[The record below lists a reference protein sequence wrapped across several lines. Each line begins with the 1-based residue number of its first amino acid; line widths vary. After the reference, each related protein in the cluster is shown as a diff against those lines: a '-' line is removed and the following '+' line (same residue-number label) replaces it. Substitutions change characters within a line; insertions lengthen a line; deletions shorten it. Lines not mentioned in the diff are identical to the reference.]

1 MSQGLLFLFEN
12 ILPDYKSILLTA
24 QITPPL
30 GSFALIKHQGTI
42 GADISITLQC
52 TRRSY
57 KQDDMRKKRGRRG
70 NGSQNKDHTV
80 ILVVT
85 SEFLSIPV
93 VQTPTTP
100 TPSTFNDLPKSAPG
114 HFTKISYLAYGNL
127 FIVVT
132 ATI

>member
-1 MSQGLLFLFEN
+1 
-12 ILPDYKSILLTA
+12 
-24 QITPPL
+24 
-30 GSFALIKHQGTI
+30 
-42 GADISITLQC
+42 
-52 TRRSY
+52 
-57 KQDDMRKKRGRRG
+57 MRKKRGRRG

-132 ATI
+132 ATIQFSDLSWIFHYILYFPK